1 MVSSGRVVSSVVVV
15 VVLVVVEVVVEVVL
29 VLVLVVLVLVLVV
42 LVLVLVLLSDVV
54 EDGNELLRIELV
66 SKELNQFGGDRVVFP
81 RLGTRYTDRW
91 QINKGL
97 CATCQCPRC
106 PISKKQRDPPKVI

>member
-29 VLVLVVLVLVLVV
+29 VLVLVVLVLVV

-66 SKELNQFGGDRVVFP
+66 SKELNQFGGIALFFQDWAP
-81 RLGTRYTDRW
+81 GALTGD
-91 QINKGL
+91 
-97 CATCQCPRC
+97 A
-106 PISKKQRDPPKVI
+106 